1 MKISKGEL
9 LYINV
14 LLICLGI
21 FIKSLLPLN
30 SIIMFI
36 IKAIVILEF
45 PINLA
50 GYIRIVFNSNNET
63 DIFEQALKII
73 ISVITILLLD
83 LF

>member
-21 FIKSLLPLN
+21 SIKSLLPLN
-30 SIIMFI
+30 FIIMFI
-36 IKAIVILEF
+36 IKAIIILEF

-50 GYIRIVFNSNNET
+50 GYIRIVFNNNNET
-63 DIFEQALKII
+63 DIFEQALKVL
-73 ISVITILLLD
+73 ISVITILFLD

>member
-1 MKISKGEL
+1 
-9 LYINV
+9 
-14 LLICLGI
+14 
-21 FIKSLLPLN
+21 
-30 SIIMFI
+30 MFI
-36 IKAIVILEF
+36 IKAIIILEF

-73 ISVITILLLD
+73 ISVITILFLD